1 MRAFVLSIVFLMV
14 SPAFGQQ
21 PAEITNSIGMKL
33 VLIHSGSFT
42 MGSPVTEL
50 DREPFET
57 EHEVKISKSYY
68 LGAYE
73 VTQDEYKKVIG
84 SNPSEFKGAKN
95 PVESLSWRDVLAF
108 CKKLSDMPKEK
119 VAERE
124 YRLPTEAEW
133 EYACRAT
140 GSTAYCFGDNED
152 LLEEYGWFNENSEE
166 KTHPVGEK
174 KPNRWGLYDMHGNV
188 SEWCQ
193 DKYKPY
199 SKVALT
205 DPRGSKYGLSW
216 VIRGG
221 NWDVNVGDCRSAYRL
236 YSVGDRYIV
245 NSGFHRKNTESAG
258 AGFRVVLNLP
268 AKQPEPA
275 SPK

>member
-95 PVESLSWRDVLAF
+95 PVESLSWRDR
-108 CKKLSDMPKEK
+108 K
-119 VAERE
+119 
-124 YRLPTEAEW
+124 
-133 EYACRAT
+133 
-140 GSTAYCFGDNED
+140 
-152 LLEEYGWFNENSEE
+152 
-166 KTHPVGEK
+166 
-174 KPNRWGLYDMHGNV
+174 
-188 SEWCQ
+188 
-193 DKYKPY
+193 
-199 SKVALT
+199 
-205 DPRGSKYGLSW
+205 
-216 VIRGG
+216 
-221 NWDVNVGDCRSAYRL
+221 
-236 YSVGDRYIV
+236 SVV
-245 NSGFHRKNTESAG
+245 
-258 AGFRVVLNLP
+258 
-268 AKQPEPA
+268 
-275 SPK
+275 